1 MKTVIIANP
10 KGGSGKTTLATN
22 LAALFACHGKNVV
35 ILDYD
40 QQSCCRDWLALR
52 GTSRPPIS
60 LVRTSRE
67 DARVP
72 PGTDWVIMDM
82 PAACH
87 DEQLAEH
94 TRHADYLLLPVMPSP
109 IDLRA
114 LVHYLFELN
123 KSILIDRPNLRA
135 GVVANRVRENTV
147 MYRTTMELLWR
158 IDIPKITHLRETQ
171 NYLLAAQEGLSIF
184 ELPARKVIRDLVQWQ
199 PMIDWLTGGRELS
212 ALIPEQPGRP
222 AGIQEAELEKLE
234 VPELLV

>member
-1 MKTVIIANP
+1 MKTVIVANP

-22 LAALFACHGKNVV
+22 LAGFFACHGQNVV
-35 ILDYD
+35 LLDYD

-52 GTSRPPIS
+52 STDRPPIT
-60 LVRTSRE
+60 LVRTFRE
-67 DARVP
+67 DAKIP

-87 DEQLAEH
+87 EDRLAEH
-94 TRHADYLLLPVMPSP
+94 TRYADYLVLPVLASP

-123 KSILIDRPNLRA
+123 KAILVDRPNLRA
-135 GVVANRVRENTV
+135 GVVANRVREQTT
-147 MYRTTMELLWR
+147 MYRTATELLWR

-171 NYLLAAQEGLSIF
+171 NYLTAAEKGLSIF
-184 ELPARKVIRDLVQWQ
+184 ELPPRRVIRDLIQWQ

-212 ALIPEQPGRP
+212 ALIPDQAAK
-222 AGIQEAELEKLE
+222 AGAIAAADQDRIA
-234 VPELLV
+234 VPTY